1 MPPIIYKSPLPV
13 RLKAPK
19 GRITPLNEPDIKIG
33 KSLIAACPKRIRGEK
48 LEEMKQIIRKYLGK
62 KKEYF
67 INVHATYSVTKKPDG
82 TKMGQGKGLI
92 DYFVARVPSG
102 KAIFHIPTISPFV
115 SLGFDDSVYKVLKKA
130 AAKVAIPCIF
140 RSQNNIFKV
149 NNIKYISQNKV
160 KNDQM
165 KQFNQYRNKLF
176 KRDDDQSS

>member
-19 GRITPLNEPDIKIG
+19 GRITPLNAPDIKIG

-48 LEEMKQIIRKYLGK
+48 LAEMKQIIRKYLGK

-67 INVHATYSVTKKPDG
+67 IDVHATYSVTKKPDG

-102 KAIFHIPTISPFV
+102 KTIFHIPTISPFN
-115 SLGFDDSVYKVLKKA
+115 SLGFDDPVYKVLKKA

-140 RSQNNIFKV
+140 RTQNNLFRV
-149 NNIKYISQNKV
+149 HNIKYISQNKV
-160 KNDQM
+160 RDDQQ
-165 KQFNQYRNKLF
+165 KKFHQYRSKLF
-176 KRDDDQSS
+176 HRGIDQSE